1 MNVIARIITW
11 QGNYT
16 NFEHLLRLRCL
27 TGNEVRR
34 MSFVVGFK
42 ELCLFQRER
51 IGQMAGSAAC
61 RSLYLKC
68 AANKTLSIH
77 IENVISE

>member
-1 MNVIARIITW
+1 MYVIVSKITW

-27 TGNEVRR
+27 TGNEVKK
-34 MSFVVGFK
+34 MSFVVAFK
-42 ELCLFQRER
+42 ELCLFQREWM
-51 IGQMAGSAAC
+51 GQMAGSAAC

-68 AANKTLSIH
+68 AAKKTLSLRR
-77 IENVISE
+77 ENLISK